1 MVIASVLLALLLFL
15 ILLAVLKWNLF
26 LCMILAAAA
35 YAALSLIF
43 RSEDREDSQG
53 EDAREKEA
61 FSAER
66 LAQAEAD
73 LGRMEKAAADICQ
86 GTLKEECGE
95 LLRLARSILNYL
107 REHPEKIPG
116 ARRYIDYYQET
127 AANVLEHYTE
137 LRRTGLDTPE
147 TEKLLKQSEESI
159 RTLRS
164 AFQMQFEKLLQ
175 NEMMDMEA
183 DLNLLKKT
191 LYAEGYSEPTEK

>member
-1 MVIASVLLALLLFL
+1 MKHRKSRENAAVIASVLLALLLFL

-35 YAALSLIF
+35 YAALSLI
-43 RSEDREDSQG
+43 
-53 EDAREKEA
+53 
-61 FSAER
+61 
-66 LAQAEAD
+66 
-73 LGRMEKAAADICQ
+73 
-86 GTLKEECGE
+86 
-95 LLRLARSILNYL
+95 L